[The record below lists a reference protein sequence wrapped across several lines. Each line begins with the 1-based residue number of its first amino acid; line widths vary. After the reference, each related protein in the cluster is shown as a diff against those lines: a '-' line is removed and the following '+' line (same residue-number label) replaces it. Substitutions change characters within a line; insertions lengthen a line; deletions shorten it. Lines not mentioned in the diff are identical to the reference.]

1 MVLEGAP
8 EDSVKAIREIFRS
21 AKEGARLAAVS
32 KAPAFVRWND
42 ATASAS
48 IGSVSLAPFVK
59 GMGEKAGVSGWDVK
73 EFLKKDTFW
82 GLTQDQVLAILWQEE
97 GLPVTGTPLWKDL
110 ATLWKEQ
117 REVEEG
123 EYGEAAVELIKLEA
137 LKNANSA
144 MALALLKEEGQELMR
159 LAESKPK
166 GEIEGEKKLPL
177 EVQPTLP
184 ATLHAAGWY
193 QVITRLQHPNAK
205 AYWHGLK
212 PQEVEEADW
221 EKSRHRLIAT
231 AILFAEMPGC
241 VAYAPRHWRD
251 SRSTFGGGLERSQR
265 WHSRKWF
272 GGTTPFWTL
281 VQWARSGVITPP
293 SMPHGIAMAF
303 VDGLSDDALISSPQW
318 VGGGLVPAGALKVA
332 HHNWNSKTWAN
343 ETRHQWG
350 NKIALSGLNIRT
362 KISPYLRKQAG
373 ELGMGSVH
381 LPGTSVSIHGRNN
394 PLVGKVKALHNVVI
408 GKGDDR
414 ERDRARKTF
423 NLWVQ
428 NVLMPLIGES
438 SENTPE
444 WEDPENNGW

>member
-1 MVLEGAP
+1 
-8 EDSVKAIREIFRS
+8 
-21 AKEGARLAAVS
+21 
-32 KAPAFVRWND
+32 
-42 ATASAS
+42 
-48 IGSVSLAPFVK
+48 
-59 GMGEKAGVSGWDVK
+59 
-73 EFLKKDTFW
+73 
-82 GLTQDQVLAILWQEE
+82 
-97 GLPVTGTPLWKDL
+97 
-110 ATLWKEQ
+110 
-117 REVEEG
+117 
-123 EYGEAAVELIKLEA
+123 
-137 LKNANSA
+137 
-144 MALALLKEEGQELMR
+144 MR

-281 VQWARSGVITPP
+281 VQWAKSGVITPP

-318 VGGGLVPAGALKVA
+318 VGGGVG
-332 HHNWNSKTWAN
+332 SG
-343 ETRHQWG
+343 Q
-350 NKIALSGLNIRT
+350 ALSRWPTTTGTPRLGHQRDEAPSGATDCLEWPEHPNENLPLSAEASRGAGDGQCSPSWHVREHSRT
-362 KISPYLRKQAG
+362 QQP
-373 ELGMGSVH
+373 
-381 LPGTSVSIHGRNN
+381 PC
-394 PLVGKVKALHNVVI
+394 
-408 GKGDDR
+408 R
-414 ERDRARKTF
+414 E
-423 NLWVQ
+423 
-428 NVLMPLIGES
+428 G
-438 SENTPE
+438 
-444 WEDPENNGW
+444 